1 MGVPEQAVNFGDRSF
16 PIKLRIYEADYRRGL
31 FGVQPRRWP
40 GYR

>member
-1 MGVPEQAVNFGDRSF
+1 MGVPEQAVNLRDRSLL
-16 PIKLRIYEADYRRGL
+16 IKLRINKTDYRRRL